1 MACLRLYGDPASR
14 ENAERVLTGYGAN
27 FEVPGGSPDGEIL
40 RRVLSHADNEGT
52 VDAQIARVM
61 HDPQKLA
68 DLVAS
73 HPELLRKTLV
83 VRGGSYM
90 LGNDP
95 ARLQSLMY

>member
-1 MACLRLYGDPASR
+1 MACLRLYGDPTSR
-14 ENAERVLTGYGAN
+14 ENAERVLAGYGAN
-27 FEVPGGSPDGEIL
+27 FEVGSGGPDGELL
-40 RRVLSHADNEGT
+40 RRVISKVPNDES
-52 VDAQIARVM
+52 VDAQIRRVM

-68 DLVAS
+68 ELVSS

-90 LGNDP
+90 FGNDP